1 MSLDSVNTSKS
12 ANYSKFWPLIYFVTF
27 LLYMRNFRAVITDF
41 GIFPRAVDSFY
52 MARRIAYLV
61 NHNFSSPDI
70 DYYVNFPIGCPVHLP
85 FGFAAINALIIKII
99 TLGQAN
105 EGWTVAIACLTTPL
119 FAAFIPCLA
128 YFIGINLGQKSM
140 GLWAAV
146 ILALLP
152 MEYYFLGVIDHHV
165 FETFFVALYLFF
177 YLKAS
182 KNLDDNSALAK
193 RNAFYAGTSIALGIL
208 FTNALPVLIGFHC
221 FILFVQLLNKWKD
234 EATRF
239 SILLIQTFVFIAPLF
254 FLLPFVVTHIA
265 DPGEINPS
273 LGLCWLASF
282 VFYLATLAFL
292 WFLRDKT
299 INLPIIPTKL
309 LAISLSISLVGL
321 IFLEWKSIGA
331 FLIAGVSG
339 FILKSDPMIAMIKE
353 DTPLWKLPLIAIIGA
368 YSGFVLV
375 WPIATILVIKK
386 GWKESIGFLALGAMV
401 LSTSSLAILHIRF
414 ATLFVFPFCLTVGF
428 AVEEFFNKFVVEK
441 VSQPNK
447 SQQIIKQLAF
457 AVAILLMLYP
467 YLAQIS
473 FNSTIVL
480 PQGNNGFVNFY
491 PSLIWLDQNT
501 PKTSATGNEKTDY
514 GVVVSWDHGNWLMVV
529 GKRPVVGAP
538 LGHMR
543 LAREGI
549 RDGSLIFVN
558 PPEESIKLIEKR
570 KVRYVVITPQN
581 LEQTK
586 ITALPLDRNSEETAK
601 IQNLNT
607 ENSLFTR
614 LLNDGVP
621 DGQAALRHFR
631 LVHEAEAKY
640 PNLDRPYVMIYEY
653 VAGAEIK
660 GQSKPNAIVKI
671 FARLETKSK
680 RRITYTDSI
689 QTDNTGNFTIILPYG
704 VGEQKYS
711 EVKAVSPYKI
721 QTAEKTFDFSIT
733 ETDILEGKK
742 FLLDGASK

>member
-1 MSLDSVNTSKS
+1 MSLDSVNTSKN

-27 LLYMRNFRAVITDF
+27 LLYIRNFRAVITDI
-41 GIFPRAVDSFY
+41 GVFPRAVDSFY

-85 FGFAAINALIIKII
+85 FGFAAINALLIKII

-105 EGWTVAIACLTTPL
+105 EGLIIAIACLTTPL

-128 YFIGINLGQKSM
+128 YFAGINLGQKSM

-165 FETFFVALYLFF
+165 FETFFIALYLFF

-182 KNLDDNSALAK
+182 KNLDDNLALAK

-221 FILFVQLLNKWKD
+221 FILFVQILNKWKD
-234 EATRF
+234 ITARF
-239 SILLIQTFVFIAPLF
+239 HLLLIQIFVFIAPLF

-292 WFLRDKT
+292 WLGKT
-299 INLPIIPTKL
+299 TNFPVIPTKL
-309 LAISLSISLVGL
+309 IAISLIVSLVGL

-331 FLIAGVSG
+331 FLISGVAG
-339 FILKSDPMIAMIKE
+339 FIFKADPMIAMIKE
-353 DTPLWKLPLIAIIGA
+353 DTPLWKLPLIGIIGA
-368 YSGFVLV
+368 YSGFILA
-375 WPIATILVIKK
+375 WPVATVLVIKK

-401 LSTSSLAILHIRF
+401 LATSSLAILHIRF
-414 ATLFVFPFCLTVGF
+414 ATLFIFPFSLTVGF
-428 AVEEFFNKFVVEK
+428 VVEEFFNKFVLD
-441 VSQPNK
+441 SQANK
-447 SQQIIKQLAF
+447 AKQIIKQLAF
-457 AVAILLMLYP
+457 AGVILLMLYP

-501 PKTSATGNEKTDY
+501 PKTSVTGNEKTDY

-538 LGHMR
+538 LGHMK

-558 PPEESIKLIEKR
+558 SPEESIKLIEKR

-586 ITALPLDRNSEETAK
+586 ITALPLDGNSEEKTK
-601 IQNLNT
+601 IQGLNT
-607 ENSLFTR
+607 ENSLFTK
-614 LLNDGVP
+614 LLNDAVP
-621 DGQAALRHFR
+621 NGQAALRHFR
-631 LVHEAEAKY
+631 LVHEAESKY

-653 VAGAEIK
+653 VAGVEIK
-660 GQSKPNAIVKI
+660 GQSKPNSIVKI

-680 RRITYTDSI
+680 RKITYTDSTE
-689 QTDNTGNFTIILPYG
+689 TDNEGNFTVTLPYA

-711 EVKAVSPYKI
+711 DVKAVSPYKI
-721 QTAEKTFDFSIT
+721 QTEEKTFDFSIT
-733 ETDILEGKK
+733 ETDVLEGKK
-742 FLLDGASK
+742 FLLDESKK

>member
-1 MSLDSVNTSKS
+1 MSLDSVNTNKNT
-12 ANYSKFWPLIYFVTF
+12 NYSKFWPLIYFVTL

-61 NHNFSSPDI
+61 NHNFSSPNI

-85 FGFAAINALIIKII
+85 FGFAAINALLIKII

-105 EGWTVAIACLTTPL
+105 EEWIIAIACLTTPL

-165 FETFFVALYLFF
+165 FETFFIALYLFF

-182 KNLDDNSALAK
+182 KNLDDNLALAK
-193 RNAFYAGTSIALGIL
+193 RNSFYAGTSIALGIL

-221 FILFVQLLNKWKD
+221 FILLVQLLNKWKD
-234 EATRF
+234 EAARF
-239 SILLIQTFVFIAPLF
+239 HLLLIQIFVFIAPLF
-254 FLLPFVVTHIA
+254 FLLPFVITHIA

-282 VFYLATLAFL
+282 MLYLVTLAFL
-292 WFLRDKT
+292 PRGK
-299 INLPIIPTKL
+299 IVSLPAIPTKL
-309 LAISLSISLVGL
+309 IAISLSISFIGL

-331 FLIAGVSG
+331 FLISGISG
-339 FILKSDPMIAMIKE
+339 FILKADPMIAMIKE
-353 DTPLWKLPLIAIIGA
+353 DTPLWKLPLLGIIGA

-375 WPIATILVIKK
+375 WPMAIVLVIKK

-401 LSTSSLAILHIRF
+401 LATSSLAILHIRF
-414 ATLFVFPFCLTVGF
+414 ATLFIFPFSLTIGF
-428 AVEEFFNKFVVEK
+428 LIEEIFNKFVLD
-441 VSQPNK
+441 SQVNK
-447 SQQIIKQLAF
+447 AKQIIKQVAF
-457 AVAILLMLYP
+457 AGVILLMLYP

-491 PSLIWLDQNT
+491 PSLIWLDKNT

-538 LGHMR
+538 LGHMK

-549 RDGSLIFVN
+549 REGSLIFVSS
-558 PPEESIKLIEKR
+558 PEESIKLIEKR

-586 ITALPLDRNSEETAK
+586 VTALPLDRNNEEIAK

-607 ENSLFTR
+607 ENSLFTK

-653 VAGAEIK
+653 VKGAEIK
-660 GQSKPNAIVKI
+660 GQSKPNSIVKV

-680 RRITYTDSI
+680 RRITYTDFT
-689 QTDNTGNFTIILPYG
+689 QTDNEGNFTIILPYG

-721 QTAEKTFDFSIT
+721 QTEEKTLDFSVT
-733 ETDILEGKK
+733 ETDVLEGKK
-742 FLLDGASK
+742 FLLDESPK

>member
-1 MSLDSVNTSKS
+1 MSLDSVNTSKN

-27 LLYMRNFRAVITDF
+27 LLYIRNFRAVITDI
-41 GIFPRAVDSFY
+41 GVFPRAVDSFY

-85 FGFAAINALIIKII
+85 FGFAAINALLIKII

-105 EGWTVAIACLTTPL
+105 EGLIIAIACLTTPL

-128 YFIGINLGQKSM
+128 YFAAINLGQKSM

-165 FETFFVALYLFF
+165 FETFFIALYLFF

-182 KNLDDNSALAK
+182 KNLDDNLALAK

-221 FILFVQLLNKWKD
+221 FILFVQILNKWKD
-234 EATRF
+234 ITARF
-239 SILLIQTFVFIAPLF
+239 HLLLIQIFVFIAPLF

-292 WFLRDKT
+292 WLGKT
-299 INLPIIPTKL
+299 TNFPVIPTKL
-309 LAISLSISLVGL
+309 IAISLIVSLVGL

-331 FLIAGVSG
+331 FLISGVAG
-339 FILKSDPMIAMIKE
+339 FIFKADPMIAMIKE
-353 DTPLWKLPLIAIIGA
+353 DTPLWKLPLIGIIGA
-368 YSGFVLV
+368 YSGFILA
-375 WPIATILVIKK
+375 WPVATVLVIKK

-401 LSTSSLAILHIRF
+401 LATSSLAILHIRF
-414 ATLFVFPFCLTVGF
+414 ATLFIFPFSLTVGF
-428 AVEEFFNKFVVEK
+428 VVEEFFNKFVLD
-441 VSQPNK
+441 SQANK
-447 SQQIIKQLAF
+447 AKQIIKQLAF
-457 AVAILLMLYP
+457 AGVILLMLYP

-501 PKTSATGNEKTDY
+501 PKTSVTGNEKTDY

-538 LGHMR
+538 LGHMK

-558 PPEESIKLIEKR
+558 SPEESIKLIEKR

-586 ITALPLDRNSEETAK
+586 ITALPLDGNSEEKTK
-601 IQNLNT
+601 IQGLNT
-607 ENSLFTR
+607 ENSLFTK
-614 LLNDGVP
+614 LLNDAIP
-621 DGQAALRHFR
+621 NGQAALRHFR
-631 LVHEAEAKY
+631 LVHEAESKY

-653 VAGAEIK
+653 VAGVEIK
-660 GQSKPNAIVKI
+660 GQSKPNSIVKI

-680 RRITYTDSI
+680 RKITYTDSTE
-689 QTDNTGNFTIILPYG
+689 TDNEGNFTVTLPYA

-711 EVKAVSPYKI
+711 DVKAVSPYKI
-721 QTAEKTFDFSIT
+721 QTEEKTFDFSIT
-733 ETDILEGKK
+733 ETDVLEGKK
-742 FLLDGASK
+742 FLLDESKK